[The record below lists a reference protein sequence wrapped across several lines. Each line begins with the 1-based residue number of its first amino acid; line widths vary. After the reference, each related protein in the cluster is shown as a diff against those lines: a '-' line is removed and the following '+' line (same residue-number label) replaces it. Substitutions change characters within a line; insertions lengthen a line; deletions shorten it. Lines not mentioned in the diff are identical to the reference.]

1 MSNSRVLNHKLHITI
16 SVITLGG
23 WLLFYALMF
32 ILFKLSGSTIETRR
46 SKRASAR
53 EKRLERRGRKKEHL
67 KKRKLVKSSKEVGKS
82 ESSEENWRELFER
95 DLGKQR
101 QASTPINQ
109 PPSLG
114 YKKGKRGIFFDGQA
128 YILSCG
134 HEIRSSKRVGWLVGK
149 GLLLKT
155 VWCEVCNTERT
166 VTSTRDPWKL

>member
-1 MSNSRVLNHKLHITI
+1 MNHKLHIFL
-16 SVITLGG
+16 SFITLGV
-23 WLLFYALMF
+23 WFTFYAVMF

-53 EKRLERRGRKKEHL
+53 DKRHERRDIKKEL
-67 KKRKLVKSSKEVGKS
+67 SKEKKVVKSAKEFEKS
-82 ESSEENWRELFER
+82 ESNKEKWRELFEK

-101 QASTPINQ
+101 QASTPISQ

-114 YKKGKRGIFFDGQA
+114 YKKGKRGIFNEGQA

-166 VTSTRDPWKL
+166 VTSTRDPWRL